1 MGWAARMKR
10 WVAGLLGA
18 VGVLLPGVCGE
29 KEYVYGGVD
38 ATGERL
44 GVMPKNT
51 GVDLSEPNE
60 GYCDGCIS
68 TLEAFHMQWLKY
80 VSKESNEVRAAS
92 VARGCRHIHTLGTS
106 SRG

>member
-1 MGWAARMKR
+1 MKR

-18 VGVLLPGVCGE
+18 YVLLLPGVCGE
-29 KEYVYGGVD
+29 KQYVYGGVD

-44 GVMPKNT
+44 GVMPKDT
-51 GVDLSEPNE
+51 GVDMSEPNE

-80 VSKESNEVRAAS
+80 VSKESNEVRAIS
-92 VARGCRHIHTLGTS
+92 LDIG
-106 SRG
+106 SRRSEPAAVDG